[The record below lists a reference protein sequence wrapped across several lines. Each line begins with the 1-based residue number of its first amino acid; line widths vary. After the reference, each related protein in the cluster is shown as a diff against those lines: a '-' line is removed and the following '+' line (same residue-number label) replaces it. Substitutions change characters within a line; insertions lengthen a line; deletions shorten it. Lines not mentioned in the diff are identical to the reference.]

1 MGKWLISHSIIG
13 VKLNIIH
20 SIIWVMTYENVLI
33 KQNRHWRGEQFP
45 IGVERDVKSEIIP
58 FLKTK
63 YILAITGVRR
73 SGKSYLL
80 YQLIDTLLEKKPPEN
95 ILYINFDDP
104 AYVRIR
110 NDPRGLDGL
119 YSDYVKLK
127 NPKGKT
133 YLFLDEVQSIPGW
146 EKWIKSRYD
155 MEENIKFIVTGSNAS
170 LLSSELATLLTGR
183 NLQFEVFPF
192 NLAEFLRLNDEDV
205 FISSDVFEIYEKNYG
220 EKDALRHYVAQIFK
234 YGTFPEILQIDEDMR
249 EIILKEYYKDILYRD
264 IVPRFE
270 VRHAN
275 KLEEVA
281 YYLLTN
287 ISNAVSYQ
295 KIGKL
300 IGVNEVTI
308 KDYLSYFEKSYLS
321 FNIQKFAFSL
331 KEQIRNP
338 KKVYFIDCGMRNA
351 VSFRFSEDIGRLM
364 ENVVFI
370 ELRRRGKDIF
380 YWNKKNE
387 VDFVIKEGLEITELI
402 QVSYDVGD
410 EKTRM
415 REEAGLIEAMN
426 NFELNEGIIITD
438 DEYSVTTVDDKKITY
453 IPLWA
458 WMLRS

>member
-1 MGKWLISHSIIG
+1 M
-13 VKLNIIH
+13 
-20 SIIWVMTYENVLI
+20 EN
-33 KQNRHWRGEQFP
+33 N
-45 IGVERDVKSEIIP
+45 
-58 FLKTK
+58 
-63 YILAITGVRR
+63 
-73 SGKSYLL
+73 
-80 YQLIDTLLEKKPPEN
+80 PPEN

-110 NDPRGLDGL
+110 NDPQGLDGL
-119 YSDYVKLK
+119 YGDYLKLK

-133 YLFLDEVQSIPGW
+133 FLFLDEVQSVPGW
-146 EKWIKSRYD
+146 EKWIKSEYD
-155 MEENIKFIVTGSNAS
+155 MEANIKFIVTGSNAS
-170 LLSSELATLLTGR
+170 LLSSELSTLLTGR

-205 FISSDVFEIYEKNYG
+205 FTSSDVGGIYEKNYG
-220 EKDALRHYVAQIFK
+220 KKDTLRHYVAQILK
-234 YGTFPEILQIDEDMR
+234 YGTFPEILQIEEGMR
-249 EIILKEYYKDILYRD
+249 EMILKEYYKDILYRD
-264 IVPRFE
+264 IVLRFE

-287 ISNAVSYQ
+287 ISNAVSYH

-351 VSFRFSEDIGRLM
+351 ISFRFSEDTRRLM

-370 ELRRRGKDIF
+370 ELRRRGKEIL
-380 YWNKKNE
+380 YWKNKNE
-387 VDFVIKEGLEITELI
+387 VDFVIKQGLEVTELI
-402 QVSYDVGD
+402 QVSYDVED
-410 EKTRM
+410 KKTRM
-415 REEAGLIEAMN
+415 REEAGLIAAMDT
-426 NFELNEGIIITD
+426 FGLDVGIIITD
-438 DEYSVTTVDDKKITY
+438 DKYSVSMIDDKKIMY

-458 WMLRS
+458 WMLIS